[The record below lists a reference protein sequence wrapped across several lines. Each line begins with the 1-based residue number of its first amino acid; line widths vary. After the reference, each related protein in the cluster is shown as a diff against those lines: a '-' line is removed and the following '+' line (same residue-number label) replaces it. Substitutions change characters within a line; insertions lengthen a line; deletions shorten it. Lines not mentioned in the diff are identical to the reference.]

1 MNIKEVLKYI
11 EAIKGELADVKAK
24 AGSKETYTPKV
35 KKHVDDTIEKILT
48 QSDTLSQESLA
59 IAIDNIIHIV
69 KGNRELTNLPKL
81 KFVVDKLDKLT
92 HEWISSVYGDRTSF
106 DRESEEEKK
115 DKKIKQDEKDRKAK
129 EEEEDKNSKT
139 TKYFKL
145 LKDIGEASVRAQE
158 FLHNYKITGDDDA
171 KKELEQKVADAKEKL
186 PNLERAF
193 KKLKTE
199 LSDEMDK
206 EDVKSLLT
214 LVNKVKTTFEPT
226 ILNDIVD
233 RVSKKVAK
241 FVMTESEA
249 GLEMILEQFTEET
262 IDEAK
267 KEKKWNFEKK
277 EDSEEEKETSEDDET
292 SKDETED
299 SEEKPKKKKKAK
311 KEISEAYYDA
321 TNWLL

>member
-1 MNIKEVLKYI
+1 MNTKEILKYV
-11 EAIKGELADVKAK
+11 EAIKGELADVKAR
-24 AGSKETYTPKV
+24 AGASETYTPKV

-59 IAIDNIIHIV
+59 IAIDNLIHIV
-69 KGNRELTNLPKL
+69 KGNRELIKLPKL
-81 KFVVDKLDKLT
+81 KFVADKLDTLT
-92 HEWISSVYGDRTSF
+92 HDWIAATYGDRTSF
-106 DRESEEEKK
+106 DRDSEDEKK
-115 DKKIKQDEKDRKAK
+115 DKKIKQDEKERRAK
-129 EEEEDKNSKT
+129 EDEENKNSKT

-158 FLHNYKITGDDDA
+158 FIHNFKITGDDDA

-186 PNLERAF
+186 PNLERIF
-193 KKLKTE
+193 KKLKSE

-214 LVNKVKTTFEPT
+214 LANKMKTTFEPT
-226 ILNDIVD
+226 ILGDIVD

-249 GLEMILEQFTEET
+249 GLEMILEHFSEET

-277 EDSEEEKETSEDDET
+277 EDSEEDKETSADDET
-292 SKDETED
+292 SEEE

-311 KEISEAYYDA
+311 KEISESYYDA

>member
-1 MNIKEVLKYI
+1 MNIKEVLKYV
-11 EAIKGELADVKAK
+11 EAIKGELSEVKAK
-24 AGSKETYTPKV
+24 PGASEVYTPKV

-48 QSDTLSQESLA
+48 RSESLSEKSLA
-59 IAIDNIIHIV
+59 IAIDNLVHIV
-69 KGNRELTNLPKL
+69 KSNKELAKFPKL
-81 KFVVDKLDKLT
+81 KFVADKLDTLT

-106 DRESEEEKK
+106 DRESDDEKR
-115 DKKIKQDEKDRKAK
+115 DKKIKQEEKDRRAK

-139 TKYFKL
+139 SKYFKL

-158 FLHNYKITGDDDA
+158 FLHNFKISGDDDA

-193 KKLKTE
+193 KKLKVD
-199 LSDEMDK
+199 LSDDMDK
-206 EDVKSLLT
+206 EDIKSLLT

-241 FVMTESEA
+241 FVMTESED
-249 GLEMILEQFTEET
+249 GLEMILEQFSDET

-267 KEKKWNFEKK
+267 KEKKWNFEK
-277 EDSEEEKETSEDDET
+277 SEEETEISGDDEESED
-292 SKDETED
+292 
-299 SEEKPKKKKKAK
+299 KPKKKKKAK
-311 KEISEAYYDA
+311 KEISESYYDA

>member
-1 MNIKEVLKYI
+1 
-11 EAIKGELADVKAK
+11 
-24 AGSKETYTPKV
+24 
-35 KKHVDDTIEKILT
+35 
-48 QSDTLSQESLA
+48 
-59 IAIDNIIHIV
+59 
-69 KGNRELTNLPKL
+69 
-81 KFVVDKLDKLT
+81 
-92 HEWISSVYGDRTSF
+92 
-106 DRESEEEKK
+106 
-115 DKKIKQDEKDRKAK
+115 
-129 EEEEDKNSKT
+129 
-139 TKYFKL
+139 
-145 LKDIGEASVRAQE
+145 
-158 FLHNYKITGDDDA
+158 
-171 KKELEQKVADAKEKL
+171 LEQKVADAKEKL

-249 GLEMILEQFTEET
+249 GLEMILEHFSEET

-277 EDSEEEKETSEDDET
+277 EDSEEDKETSADDET
-292 SKDETED
+292 SEEE

-311 KEISEAYYDA
+311 KEISESYYDA